1 MKICLVSPLPLPMG
15 GIATWTESYVTSD
28 IAKKHEI
35 VVIDTSI
42 IGKRKKNVQ
51 NFNLFEE
58 IKRNFNILKK
68 FNKVVSEGQYQ
79 LFHINTACSL
89 LGMLRDIYMISILNK
104 KKIKVITHFH
114 CDTKYMVK
122 GRIKS
127 ILFKK
132 ICKSSSELF
141 CLNKNSKDHINK
153 VCSTNTILFP
163 NFIKL
168 KNKNYLKAELNKKI
182 KKVIFAGH
190 VVKTKG
196 ILEILEIAKR
206 KPEIEFTIVGAFS
219 DIKIVEEAKN
229 LKNVLF
235 LGEKSK
241 QEVLHLMRKNDLFLF
256 PSHNEGFPNV
266 ILEAMS
272 EKLPIIATRVG
283 AIPDILDNEKSC
295 LVDVGDIEK
304 IIELMNVLED
314 YELRLKI
321 TSKNYIKIHEK
332 YEMNNVIE
340 RIFERYDLIKNI

>member
-15 GIATWTESYVTSD
+15 GIATWTESYIKSD

-42 IGKRKKNVQ
+42 IGKRKKNIQ
-51 NFNLFEE
+51 NFDVFEE

-68 FNKVVSEGQYQ
+68 FNKEVGQGQHQ

-89 LGMLRDIYMISILNK
+89 LGMLRDIYMIFVLK
-104 KKIKVITHFH
+104 RKKIKVVTHFH
-114 CDTKYMVK
+114 CDTKYMVDGK
-122 GRIKS
+122 IKS
-127 ILFKK
+127 NLFKQ
-132 ICKSSSELF
+132 ICKSSNELF
-141 CLNKNSKDHINK
+141 CLNNVSLDHINK
-153 VCSTNTILFP
+153 VCDTKAVLLP
-163 NFIKL
+163 NFIKI
-168 KNKNYLKAELNKKI
+168 KNSKQSEVTLNERI

-219 DIKIVEEAKN
+219 DMKLIERAKN
-229 LKNVLF
+229 LNNVLF

-241 QEVLHLMRKNDLFLF
+241 EEVLSLMRKNDLFLF

-272 EKLPIIATRVG
+272 EKLPIIATKVG
-283 AIPDILDNEKSC
+283 AIPDILDNEKNS
-295 LVDVGDIEK
+295 LVDVGDINK
-304 IIELMNVLED
+304 MIELFDVLED
-314 YELRLKI
+314 QKLREKI
-321 TSKNYIKIHEK
+321 TTKNYIEIHQK
-332 YEMNNVIE
+332 YEMNNVIK
-340 RIFERYDLIKNI
+340 RIFERYYLIKNK